1 MRGIREGDLMF
12 TTATNDKASILSGII
27 NCIGSSD
34 AKVTMVIA
42 PKRPIADILYMTKEI
57 LYLLEDTQDCDYKI
71 LTNSNYFCVEF
82 ENGSVFEVKRWTGN
96 IRGKE
101 AHMIIVDDGVPRED
115 RTMLLDYCNAI
126 DRSSYCG

>member
-1 MRGIREGDLMF
+1 MF
-12 TTATNDKASILSGII
+12 ITATNDKASILSGII

-42 PKRPIADILYMTKEI
+42 PKRPIADFLYMTKEI
-57 LYLLEDTQDCDYKI
+57 LYLLEETQDCYYKI
-71 LTNSNYFCVEF
+71 LTNSTYFCVEF

-115 RTMLLDYCNAI
+115 RTVLLDYCNAI
-126 DRSSYCG
+126 DRSPYCG

>member
-1 MRGIREGDLMF
+1 MRGIKEGDLMF
-12 TTATNDKASILSGII
+12 ITATNNKASILSGII

-57 LYLLEDTQDCDYKI
+57 LHLLEDTQDCDYKI

-82 ENGSVFEVKRWTGN
+82 ENGSVFEVKRWTGS

-101 AHMIIVDDGVPRED
+101 THMVIVDDGVPRED
-115 RTMLLDYCNAI
+115 AKMLLDCCNAI

>member
-1 MRGIREGDLMF
+1 MRGIKEGDLMF
-12 TTATNDKASILSGII
+12 ITATNDKASILSGII

-71 LTNSNYFCVEF
+71 LTNRTYFCVEF
-82 ENGSVFEVKRWTGN
+82 ENGSVFEVKRWTES

-101 AHMIIVDDGVPRED
+101 AHMIIVDEHIPEED
-115 RTMLLDYCNAI
+115 KRVLLDYCNAI
-126 DRSSYCG
+126 DRSFI

>member
-1 MRGIREGDLMF
+1 MF
-12 TTATNDKASILSGII
+12 ITATNDKASILSGII

-71 LTNSNYFCVEF
+71 LTNRTYFCVEF
-82 ENGSVFEVKRWTGN
+82 ENGSVFEVKRWTES

-101 AHMIIVDDGVPRED
+101 AHMIIVDEHIPEED
-115 RTMLLDYCNAI
+115 KRVLLDYCNAI
-126 DRSSYCG
+126 DRSFI

>member
-57 LYLLEDTQDCDYKI
+57 LHLLEDTQDCDYKI

-82 ENGSVFEVKRWTGN
+82 ENGSVFEVKRWTGS

-115 RTMLLDYCNAI
+115 RLMLLDYCNAI
-126 DRSSYCG
+126 DRSFK